1 MNLADQ
7 TNLRSNESMTFQSM
21 SGANPVSPTWG
32 MSQFATFPTT
42 CQTAS
47 VDQVG
52 SEIVFRT
59 EPLVL

>member
-1 MNLADQ
+1 
-7 TNLRSNESMTFQSM
+7 M

-52 SEIVFRT
+52 PEIVFYNLCQFNYT
-59 EPLVL
+59 I

>member
-1 MNLADQ
+1 
-7 TNLRSNESMTFQSM
+7 M

-52 SEIVFRT
+52 PEIVFRAQ
-59 EPLVL
+59 PLVL